1 MAAHTSHFGIN
12 NIPFG
17 VASGV
22 SHKRQ
27 QCVSRFENTVIFLA
41 DVPELSSLGLPAN
54 VFANTTLNAFAAL
67 GRPASQKVRST
78 LQELIK
84 SDSLPREAR
93 EDISAVTMHLPVQIG
108 DYTDFSC
115 SPHHNR
121 NAGQALL
128 GFSRGLPPGYLHHPL
143 GYAGRCSSIGVSGTP
158 IRRPRG
164 QFFTYGSEG
173 LQGKRKDVTYGPV
186 RWMDYELEMG
196 VIIGKE
202 VPTGDY
208 VHATDAKEHIF
219 GFVLQNDWSGEYRG
233 YHLPNIDI
241 LGANRL

>member
-1 MAAHTSHFGIN
+1 MAEFKSHFGIN

-17 VASGV
+17 IASSP
-22 SHKRQ
+22 SHKTPS
-27 QCVSRFENTVIFLA
+27 CVSRFENTVIFLA
-41 DVPELSSLGLPAN
+41 EVPELSSLGLPAN
-54 VFANTTLNAFAAL
+54 IFSNTTLNAFAAL
-67 GRPASQKVRST
+67 GRPASQKLRAKV
-78 LQELIK
+78 QELIT
-84 SDSLPREAR
+84 SESLPKEAR

-121 NAGQALL
+121 NAGQALM

-158 IRRPRG
+158 VRRPRG
-164 QFFTYGSEG
+164 QYFTYGAEG
-173 LQGKRKDVTYGPV
+173 LQGKRKDVTWGPV

-202 VPTGDY
+202 VPTGEY
-208 VHATDAKEHIF
+208 VHATEASENIF
-219 GFVLQNDWSGEYRG
+219 GFVLQNDWSCEYRAK
-233 YHLPNIDI
+233 HLQVPSS
-241 LGANRL
+241 